1 MIPLATGEADPLKV
15 STAINQLIQGRSN
28 ACGRVTL
35 RNGQSTTPVIAPNCG
50 KGACVFLFPAT
61 AAAAGAL
68 ATTYVADADV
78 VAGQFTITH
87 DDAVTARS
95 FYWVALG

>member
-1 MIPLATGEADPLKV
+1 MIPLASGEGDALKV

-35 RNGQSTTPVIAPNCG
+35 RNGQTTTPVIAPNCG

-61 AAAAGAL
+61 TGAAAVL

-78 VAGQFTITH
+78 IAGRFTITH
-87 DDAVTARS
+87 ASAATARS
-95 FYWVALG
+95 FYWIALG

>member
-35 RNGQSTTPVIAPNCG
+35 RNGQATTPVIAPNCG

-61 AAAAGAL
+61 ANAAAAL

-78 VAGQFTITH
+78 IAGQFTITH
-87 DDAVTARS
+87 ASAATPRS
-95 FYWVALG
+95 FYWIALG